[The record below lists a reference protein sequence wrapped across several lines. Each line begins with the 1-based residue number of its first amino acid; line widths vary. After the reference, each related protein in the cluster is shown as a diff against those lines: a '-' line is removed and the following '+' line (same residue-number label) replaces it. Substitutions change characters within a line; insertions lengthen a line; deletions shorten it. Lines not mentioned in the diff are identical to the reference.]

1 MKNIVFV
8 IALAVISSTS
18 FSQKVNFS
26 GTWKLSKEKSELG
39 DQFSLAPDN
48 MVLKHSRKSL
58 ELEKSGSMQGE
69 AYTLSDVYTLD
80 GEECE
85 NPGWVDQIKTSTATW
100 DKKTKVLKITS
111 KIPLNDGGEVGV
123 IEEIVMNGDNLVME
137 STASSDY
144 GDLVER
150 FVFEKE

>member
-8 IALAVISSTS
+8 IALAVVSSTS
-18 FSQKVNFS
+18 FGQKVNFS
-26 GTWKLSKEKSELG
+26 GTWKFNSSKSEVG

-48 MVLKHSRKSL
+48 MVLKHTRKSL

-85 NPGWVDQIKTSTATW
+85 NPGWMDQVKKSTATY
-100 DKKTKVLKITS
+100 DKKTKVLKINS
-111 KIPLNDGGEVGV
+111 KIPLDDGGEVEL
-123 IEEIVMNGDNLVME
+123 IEEIVMDGDNLVIE
-137 STASSDY
+137 SSAYTDY

-150 FVFEKE
+150 FVFDKE